1 MNAPALVQG
10 SQKRALNE
18 WPPSCYLLSSVFMF
32 SFLETEK
39 NTAAAAHTTPRAA
52 APVSTVRSSSLV
64 HTVRRGRRAAY

>member
-1 MNAPALVQG
+1 MYFSSKLRKLCFMNAPSSSG

-39 NTAAAAHTTPRAA
+39 KLVKPR
-52 APVSTVRSSSLV
+52 
-64 HTVRRGRRAAY
+64 GI